1 MQGMFAASII
11 PQFYEWTLL
20 LLASYGGYNQPQLA
34 MQTDSQKKKKKTLS
48 TTDETTTSKRTI
60 RHPVSFSQL
69 ESEKI
74 KQYATNSKLSIS
86 EYLRRA
92 GLRRKITTPLL
103 KEQWQFYNQLA
114 QFKLIASQL
123 KQSLTVASSNN
134 DIGNLVEQLEQLHSD
149 MWTTTQQLLDID
161 RDMDDETETL

>member
-1 MQGMFAASII
+1 
-11 PQFYEWTLL
+11 
-20 LLASYGGYNQPQLA
+20 
-34 MQTDSQKKKKKTLS
+34 MQTPSQKKKTLP
-48 TTDETTTSKRTI
+48 TTDETTTSRRTI

-74 KQYATNSKLSIS
+74 KQYALNSKLSIS

-114 QFKLIASQL
+114 QFKSIANQL
-123 KQSLTVASSNN
+123 KLCLTAAADNN

-161 RDMDDETETL
+161 MDDETETL

>member
-1 MQGMFAASII
+1 
-11 PQFYEWTLL
+11 
-20 LLASYGGYNQPQLA
+20 
-34 MQTDSQKKKKKTLS
+34 MQTPSRKKKKKTLS
-48 TTDETTTSKRTI
+48 TTDETTSRRTI

-74 KQYATNSKLSIS
+74 KQYAINSKLSIS

-114 QFKLIASQL
+114 QLKLIANQL
-123 KQSLTVASSNN
+123 KLCLTASSNN

-149 MWTTTQQLLDID
+149 IWTTTQQLLDID
-161 RDMDDETETL
+161 VDDETETL

>member
-1 MQGMFAASII
+1 
-11 PQFYEWTLL
+11 
-20 LLASYGGYNQPQLA
+20 
-34 MQTDSQKKKKKTLS
+34 MQTDSQKKKKNKALS
-48 TTDETTTSKRTI
+48 TTDETTSRRTI
-60 RHPVSFSQL
+60 RHPVSFSEV

-74 KQYATNSKLSIS
+74 KQYAFNSKLSIS

-114 QFKLIASQL
+114 QLKSIASQL
-123 KQSLTVASSNN
+123 KLYLTAAFNKDISN
-134 DIGNLVEQLEQLHSD
+134 IVEQLEELHSD

-161 RDMDDETETL
+161 RDIDDETDA

>member
-1 MQGMFAASII
+1 
-11 PQFYEWTLL
+11 
-20 LLASYGGYNQPQLA
+20 

-48 TTDETTTSKRTI
+48 TTDETTISRRTI

-74 KQYATNSKLSIS
+74 KQYAFNSKLSIS

-103 KEQWQFYNQLA
+103 KEQ
-114 QFKLIASQL
+114 
-123 KQSLTVASSNN
+123 
-134 DIGNLVEQLEQLHSD
+134 
-149 MWTTTQQLLDID
+149 
-161 RDMDDETETL
+161 

>member
-1 MQGMFAASII
+1 
-11 PQFYEWTLL
+11 
-20 LLASYGGYNQPQLA
+20 
-34 MQTDSQKKKKKTLS
+34 MQTPSQKKKKNKALS

-74 KQYATNSKLSIS
+74 KQYALNSKLSIS

-114 QFKLIASQL
+114 QLKLIANQL
-123 KQSLTVASSNN
+123 KQSLIAADNN
-134 DIGNLVEQLEQLHSD
+134 DIGNIVEQLEQLHSD

-161 RDMDDETETL
+161 KDKDDETDAL

>member
-1 MQGMFAASII
+1 
-11 PQFYEWTLL
+11 
-20 LLASYGGYNQPQLA
+20 

-48 TTDETTTSKRTI
+48 TTDETTSRRTI

-74 KQYATNSKLSIS
+74 KQYAKNSKLSIS

-114 QFKLIASQL
+114 LVKLIANQL
-123 KQSLTVASSNN
+123 KQSLTAADNN

-161 RDMDDETETL
+161 VDDETETL

>member
-1 MQGMFAASII
+1 MATS
-11 PQFYEWTLL
+11 
-20 LLASYGGYNQPQLA
+20 
-34 MQTDSQKKKKKTLS
+34 SQKKKKNKALS
-48 TTDETTTSKRTI
+48 TTDKTTTSKRTI
-60 RHPVSFSQL
+60 RHPVSFSEV

-74 KQYATNSKLSIS
+74 KQYAFNSKLSIS

-114 QFKLIASQL
+114 QLKLIASQL
-123 KQSLTVASSNN
+123 QQSFTVAENN
-134 DIGNLVEQLEQLHSD
+134 DISNLVEQIEQLHLD

-161 RDMDDETETL
+161 RDIDDETDAL

>member
-1 MQGMFAASII
+1 
-11 PQFYEWTLL
+11 
-20 LLASYGGYNQPQLA
+20 
-34 MQTDSQKKKKKTLS
+34 MQTPSQKKKKNKALS
-48 TTDETTTSKRTI
+48 TTDETTSRRTI

-74 KQYATNSKLSIS
+74 KQYAFNSKLSIS

-114 QFKLIASQL
+114 QLKLIASQL

-134 DIGNLVEQLEQLHSD
+134 DIGNIVEQLEQLHSD
-149 MWTTTQQLLDID
+149 MWTTTQQLLSID
-161 RDMDDETETL
+161 VDDETETL

>member
-1 MQGMFAASII
+1 
-11 PQFYEWTLL
+11 
-20 LLASYGGYNQPQLA
+20 
-34 MQTDSQKKKKKTLS
+34 MQTDSQKKKKNKALS

-74 KQYATNSKLSIS
+74 KQYAFNSKLSIS

-114 QFKLIASQL
+114 QLKLIASQL
-123 KQSLTVASSNN
+123 KQSLTAPSSVSSNN

-161 RDMDDETETL
+161 RHIDDETDAL

>member
-1 MQGMFAASII
+1 
-11 PQFYEWTLL
+11 
-20 LLASYGGYNQPQLA
+20 
-34 MQTDSQKKKKKTLS
+34 MQTDSQKKKKKALS
-48 TTDETTTSKRTI
+48 TTDKTTTSRRTI

-69 ESEKI
+69 ESQKI

-123 KQSLTVASSNN
+123 KLCLTVASSNN
-134 DIGNLVEQLEQLHSD
+134 DIGNIVEQLEQLHSD

-161 RDMDDETETL
+161 VDDETETL

>member
-1 MQGMFAASII
+1 
-11 PQFYEWTLL
+11 
-20 LLASYGGYNQPQLA
+20 

-48 TTDETTTSKRTI
+48 TTDETITSRRTI

-74 KQYATNSKLSIS
+74 KQYALNSKLSIS

-114 QFKLIASQL
+114 QLKLIANQL
-123 KQSLTVASSNN
+123 KLCLTATAPNN

-149 MWTTTQQLLDID
+149 MWTTTQQLLSID
-161 RDMDDETETL
+161 VDDETDAL

>member
-1 MQGMFAASII
+1 
-11 PQFYEWTLL
+11 
-20 LLASYGGYNQPQLA
+20 
-34 MQTDSQKKKKKTLS
+34 MQTPSQKKKNKALS
-48 TTDETTTSKRTI
+48 TTDETTSRRTI

-114 QFKLIASQL
+114 QLKLIASQL
-123 KQSLTVASSNN
+123 KQNFTAASDNN

>member
-1 MQGMFAASII
+1 
-11 PQFYEWTLL
+11 
-20 LLASYGGYNQPQLA
+20 
-34 MQTDSQKKKKKTLS
+34 MQTDSQKKKKNKALS
-48 TTDETTTSKRTI
+48 TTDKTTTSRRTI

-74 KQYATNSKLSIS
+74 KQYAFNSKMSIS

-114 QFKLIASQL
+114 QLKLIANQL
-123 KQSLTVASSNN
+123 KLCLTVASSNN
-134 DIGNLVEQLEQLHSD
+134 DISNIVEQLEQLHSD
-149 MWTTTQQLLDID
+149 MWTTTQQLLSID
-161 RDMDDETETL
+161 VDDETDAL

>member
-1 MQGMFAASII
+1 MATS
-11 PQFYEWTLL
+11 
-20 LLASYGGYNQPQLA
+20 
-34 MQTDSQKKKKKTLS
+34 SQKKKKKTLS

-60 RHPVSFSQL
+60 RHPVTFSQL

-74 KQYATNSKLSIS
+74 KQYAFSSKLSIS

-114 QFKLIASQL
+114 QLKSIASQL
-123 KQSLTVASSNN
+123 KLYLTAAAFNN
-134 DIGNLVEQLEQLHSD
+134 DISNIVEQLEELHSD

-161 RDMDDETETL
+161 RDIDDETDAL

>member
-1 MQGMFAASII
+1 
-11 PQFYEWTLL
+11 
-20 LLASYGGYNQPQLA
+20 
-34 MQTDSQKKKKKTLS
+34 MQTDSQKKKKNKALS
-48 TTDETTTSKRTI
+48 TTDETTTSRRTI

-74 KQYATNSKLSIS
+74 KKYAFNSKLSIS

-114 QFKLIASQL
+114 QLKLIANQL
-123 KQSLTVASSNN
+123 KLCLTAADNN
-134 DIGNLVEQLEQLHSD
+134 DIGKLVEQLEQLHSD
-149 MWTTTQQLLDID
+149 MWTTTQQLLSID
-161 RDMDDETETL
+161 VDDETDAL

>member
-1 MQGMFAASII
+1 
-11 PQFYEWTLL
+11 
-20 LLASYGGYNQPQLA
+20 
-34 MQTDSQKKKKKTLS
+34 MQTDSQKKKKALS
-48 TTDETTTSKRTI
+48 TTDKTTTSKRTI

-74 KQYATNSKLSIS
+74 KQYAFSSKLSIS

-114 QFKLIASQL
+114 QFKSIASQL
-123 KQSLTVASSNN
+123 KLYLTAADNN

-161 RDMDDETETL
+161 RDMDDETEIL

>member
-1 MQGMFAASII
+1 
-11 PQFYEWTLL
+11 
-20 LLASYGGYNQPQLA
+20 
-34 MQTDSQKKKKKTLS
+34 MQTPSQKKKKNKALS

-60 RHPVSFSQL
+60 RHPVSFSL
-69 ESEKI
+69 IESEKI
-74 KQYATNSKLSIS
+74 KQYAFNSKLSIS

-114 QFKLIASQL
+114 QLKLIASQL
-123 KQSLTVASSNN
+123 KLYLTAAAFNN
-134 DIGNLVEQLEQLHSD
+134 DISNIVEQLEELHSD

-161 RDMDDETETL
+161 RDVDDETETL

>member
-1 MQGMFAASII
+1 
-11 PQFYEWTLL
+11 
-20 LLASYGGYNQPQLA
+20 
-34 MQTDSQKKKKKTLS
+34 MQTDSQKKKKKALS
-48 TTDETTTSKRTI
+48 TTDKTSTSRRTI

-74 KQYATNSKLSIS
+74 KQYAFSSKLSIS

-114 QFKLIASQL
+114 QLKLIASQL
-123 KQSLTVASSNN
+123 KLCLTVASSNN
-134 DIGNLVEQLEQLHSD
+134 DIGNIVEQLEQLHSD
-149 MWTTTQQLLDID
+149 MWTTTQQLLSID
-161 RDMDDETETL
+161 VDDETDAL

>member
-1 MQGMFAASII
+1 
-11 PQFYEWTLL
+11 
-20 LLASYGGYNQPQLA
+20 
-34 MQTDSQKKKKKTLS
+34 MQTPSQKKKKKALS
-48 TTDETTTSKRTI
+48 TTDKTTTSKRTI

-74 KQYATNSKLSIS
+74 KQYAFNSKLSIS

-114 QFKLIASQL
+114 QLKSIANQL
-123 KQSLTVASSNN
+123 KQSFTVAADNN

-161 RDMDDETETL
+161 RDVDDETDAL